1 MTAVV
6 VTGGAGYIGSHTCK
20 ALAQVGVTPVCYD
33 DLSRGWEE
41 AVKWGPLET
50 GSIHD
55 HARLTTVIRQYHPVC
70 IVHFAASAYVHESV
84 QDPALYYQNNVIGT
98 LSLLRAMSDAD
109 VNRIVFSSTCA
120 TYGIPQTVPITEN
133 TIQVPIN
140 PYGAS
145 KLMIERILKD
155 YEAAYGLK
163 SVILRYFNAAGADPD
178 GEIGENHD
186 PEPHL
191 IPRVLM
197 AATGDLDAIEIMGDD
212 YSTPDGTAIRD
223 YIHVCDLAEAHVK
236 AVQRLIS
243 AEESLVVNLGTGRG
257 ASVREVVES
266 AQRMTGLQIPVRIGK
281 RRPGDPPVLVASPD
295 RAIQELGFAPHC
307 MDLDEI
313 VATAWKWHCQSRS
326 RQSGGDTNGG

>member
-1 MTAVV
+1 MTTVL

-20 ALAQVGVTPVCYD
+20 ALAQIGVTPVCYD
-33 DLSRGWEE
+33 DLSRGREE
-41 AVKWGPLET
+41 SVKWGPLET

-55 HARLTTVIRQYHPVC
+55 RARLTTVIRQYRPAC

-84 QDPALYYQNNVIGT
+84 QNPALYYRNNVIGT
-98 LSLLRAMSDAD
+98 LSLLQAMSDTD

-120 TYGIPQTVPITEN
+120 TYGIPQVIPVTEN
-133 TIQVPIN
+133 TTQEPIN
-140 PYGAS
+140 PYGSS

-155 YEAAYGLK
+155 YEAAYGVR

-212 YSTPDGTAIRD
+212 YPTADGTAIRD

-236 AVQRLIS
+236 AVQRLTS
-243 AEESLVVNLGTGRG
+243 AGKSLVVNLGTGRG
-257 ASVREVVES
+257 ASVREVLES
-266 AQRMTGLQIPVRIGK
+266 AQRVTGLSIPVRIGK
-281 RRPGDPPVLVASPD
+281 RRPGDPPILVASPEHAV
-295 RAIQELGFAPHC
+295 RELGFAPRYVD
-307 MDLDEI
+307 MDEI
-313 VATAWKWHCQSRS
+313 VATAWQWHCRSRN
-326 RQSGGDTNGG
+326 RQSGEEG